1 MARSA
6 DSLSVFVVQRSFRRV
21 IRGYD
26 PDEVEHHLERV
37 SQWFSETGA
46 RAAVREAEAQLS
58 EREKAL
64 RDADEDLRRRSDAAR
79 GSAESVLEEARAEAA
94 TIMEKA
100 RADAAAARRDADA
113 ALVQAGRQS
122 EALFEEAR

>member
-1 MARSA
+1 LTAPPDCCPASSFRGSSARRRALDCTDPIGRTSTPDAERGEMARSA

-21 IRGYD
+21 MRGYD

-58 EREKAL
+58 ERERAL
-64 RDADEDLRRRSDAAR
+64 READEELQRRSD
-79 GSAESVLEEARAEAA
+79 E
-94 TIMEKA
+94 
-100 RADAAAARRDADA
+100 
-113 ALVQAGRQS
+113 
-122 EALFEEAR
+122 